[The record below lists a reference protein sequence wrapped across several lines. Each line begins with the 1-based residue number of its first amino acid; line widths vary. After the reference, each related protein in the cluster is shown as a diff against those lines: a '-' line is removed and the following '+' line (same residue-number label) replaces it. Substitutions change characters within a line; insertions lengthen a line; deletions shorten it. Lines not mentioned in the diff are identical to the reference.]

1 MSTPKIMFYLT
12 VCPGGAVQAPEKH
25 LLSTQQEFIFLKFS
39 SLTVSSRLIALGNLG
54 HSSAAPALEDLRRL
68 NQEIQTNAFAIRTK
82 KNLCSMWK
90 AYAKFCAMYRL
101 SEMPATGEALCLFA
115 TWLFVA
121 ARVHT
126 AQSVRNYLSAVR
138 TCHRAN
144 GLDCPTPSSFTP
156 LNLTIRGL
164 ERRFSNPIRRM
175 APITPNILVDL
186 VQYPRDLFGTE
197 WRIFTVIRS
206 LYIHLF
212 FSMLRLDNMVPQS
225 TGSFDCVVHLVWG
238 RVVQLG
244 QGVVLRAIH
253 TKQIQNR
260 QRTLEIPLVA
270 KPGSQVCPVAAFH
283 TLLQIPGYPQGESDP
298 VYNIPGKDGGWVPL
312 SRYQVVSVLAAQI
325 KKLGLDP
332 TLYRP
337 HAFRR
342 GGIQL
347 AVRLV
352 SNFELVR
359 IHSDHASDA
368 IEAYTNLPP
377 EHRYEVTAQMMNAF

>member
-1 MSTPKIMFYLT
+1 
-12 VCPGGAVQAPEKH
+12 
-25 LLSTQQEFIFLKFS
+25 
-39 SLTVSSRLIALGNLG
+39 
-54 HSSAAPALEDLRRL
+54 
-68 NQEIQTNAFAIRTK
+68 
-82 KNLCSMWK
+82 
-90 AYAKFCAMYRL
+90 
-101 SEMPATGEALCLFA
+101 MPATGEVLCLFA

-121 ARVHT
+121 ARAHT

-144 GLDCPTPSSFTP
+144 GFECPTPSSFSP
-156 LNLTIRGL
+156 LSLTIRGL
-164 ERRFSNPIRRM
+164 ERKFSTPVRKM
-175 APITPNILVDL
+175 APITPNILEAL
-186 VQYPRDLFGTE
+186 VQYPNDLFGTE
-197 WRIFTVIRS
+197 WKIFTVIRS

-225 TGSFDCVVHLVWG
+225 TGSFDPVVQLVWG

-244 QGVVLRAIH
+244 PGVVIRAIH
-253 TKQIQNR
+253 TKQIQDR
-260 QRTLEIPLVA
+260 RRTLEIPLVA
-270 KPGSQVCPVAAFH
+270 KSGSQVCPVTAFH
-283 TLLQIPGYPQGESDP
+283 NLLNIPGYPRGEQDP
-298 VYNIPGKDGGWVPL
+298 VYNIPGKNGGWVPL
-312 SRYQVVSVLAAQI
+312 SRFQVVSVLEAQI

-352 SNFELVR
+352 SNFELIR

-377 EHRYEVTAQMMNAF
+377 EHRYEVTEQMINSF